1 MLKPVYK
8 YHLIALLVLSLNGI
22 YGNTYAAMQPDR
34 ENYLKE
40 RLFLITD
47 RNIYFTGENIWIK
60 FICTE
65 RIYNMPLDL
74 SKVVYYEL
82 LTADNNPVSRHKTGL
97 KGGFGSG
104 CITLPEGLAPGNY
117 RIRAYTNWMK
127 NFGHN
132 CFFDRLVIIINPD
145 EEVLFRKPLIKGETK
160 ITAGFFPESGR
171 IIRNLDNHIVMR
183 VTDSYNEGVDGRGLL
198 YLNNDTLQAF
208 DIVRGIGAF
217 DLKPLD
223 TGKYYVRVITD
234 DSVQA
239 SFTLPEVHEEGTAV
253 HLSSFTDKT
262 VSFTIS
268 SSLYDNKDTN
278 RSIKINIEKDGYV
291 FYSESL
297 YLSNSV
303 QTVRI
308 PDIYIPEGIYF
319 VTLLDDKDVIV
330 CRRPV
335 YKEPRDKLDLDI
347 AVDKAICGTREKVN
361 ITVRTSVNGSP
372 VSANLA
378 VKVKKSG
385 DPFDSEETDLQNR
398 MILDN
403 IWPADISDFYL
414 DPVNFGYSEINDALP
429 ACIDSAGTLPGDFK
443 VSFLPEIQGQIISGK
458 VTDKLSKEPLCN
470 IEVYLSYVGPHAQ
483 IYICKTNRA
492 GEFSFSPGGEFSD
505 NEMVIQLDD
514 KKGKYILLLN
524 DKFSNTFKE
533 QHPQPA
539 LKSEY
544 KDYILR
550 CMINRRITAA
560 YERDSAHVFKRDSA
574 HVFDS
579 PGTAPEQA
587 LSPANGLRPKTWAL
601 SPFYGDP
608 DESITL
614 SDYIKLP
621 VMEEVLVELLKSV
634 YISVRKGIKYIHII
648 DKNNNEIIGNSPLYL
663 IDGVP
668 VFDPSVVL
676 NLEPAS
682 VKNIRVVSSKYYY
695 GDMIFDGI
703 LDIQTHD
710 NKFENVAK
718 LKTAIRQK
726 PENGGCN
733 EVFTSPRYD
742 TEKTAGSRIPDYRNT
757 VYWNPE
763 IIPDKQGTASFS
775 FYTSDDTGHLDII
788 VEGITN
794 NGQAGCG
801 KFQIEVK

>member
-8 YHLIALLVLSLNGI
+8 YHLTALLVLLLSSSCI
-22 YGNTYAAMQPDR
+22 NTYAAMQPDR

-65 RIYNMPLDL
+65 TVYNMPVDL

-104 CITLPEGLAPGNY
+104 CITLPEGIAPGTY
-117 RIRAYTNWMK
+117 MIRAYTNWMK

-132 CFFDRLVIIINPD
+132 CFFERKVIIINPA
-145 EEVLFRKPLIKGETK
+145 EEVLFRKPLIKGQTE

-171 IIRNLDNHIVMR
+171 IVRNLDNHIIMR
-183 VTDSYNEGVDGRGLL
+183 VTDCYNEGVDGRGLL
-198 YLNNDTLQAF
+198 YINDDTLQAF

-217 DLKPLD
+217 DLKPPD
-223 TGKYYVRVITD
+223 SGKYYVRVITD

-239 SFTLPEVHEEGTAV
+239 SFTLPEMHEEGIV
-253 HLSSFTDKT
+253 MHLSDFTGKSVILT
-262 VSFTIS
+262 VSS
-268 SSLYDNKDTN
+268 SVYDNKDAN
-278 RSIKINIEKDGYV
+278 RSFKINIEKDGYV

-297 YLSNSV
+297 SLYNNV

-308 PDIYIPEGIYF
+308 PDLYIPEGIYF
-319 VTLLDDKDVIV
+319 VTLLDDKDEIV
-330 CRRPV
+330 CRRPA
-335 YKEPRDKLDLDI
+335 YKEPGDKLDVDI
-347 AVDKAICGTREKVN
+347 AVDKALCGTREKVN
-361 ITVRTSVNGSP
+361 ITVSTFVNGSP
-372 VSANLA
+372 VSANLSA
-378 VKVKKSG
+378 KVKKSG
-385 DPFDSEETDLQNR
+385 DPFE
-398 MILDN
+398 
-403 IWPADISDFYL
+403 A
-414 DPVNFGYSEINDALP
+414 NFGYSEINDALL
-429 ACIDSAGTLPGDFK
+429 ACIDSAGTSSGDFK

-458 VTDKLSKEPLCN
+458 VTDKLTKEPVWN
-470 IEVYLSYVGPHAQ
+470 IEVYLSYVGPHSQ
-483 IYICKTNRA
+483 IYICKTNSA
-492 GEFSFSPGGEFSD
+492 GEFSFSPGEEFSD
-505 NEMVIQLDD
+505 KELVIQLDD
-514 KKGKYILLLN
+514 KKGKYVLLLN
-524 DKFSNTFKE
+524 DEFSNSFKE

-539 LKSEY
+539 LKNEY

-550 CMINRRITAA
+550 CMINRQITAA
-560 YERDSAHVFKRDSA
+560 YEGAYEGDSAHVFKRDS
-574 HVFDS
+574 
-579 PGTAPEQA
+579 
-587 LSPANGLRPKTWAL
+587 PKTWAL

-608 DESITL
+608 DESIAL

-634 YISVRKGIKYIHII
+634 YISVRKGVKYILII

-668 VFDPSVVL
+668 VFDPSIIL

-682 VKNIRVVSSKYYY
+682 VKNISVVSSKYYY
-695 GDMIFDGI
+695 GDMVFDGI

-710 NKFENVAK
+710 NKFENVTK

-726 PENGGCN
+726 PENGGCA
-733 EVFTSPRYD
+733 EVFASPRYE

-763 IIPDKQGTASFS
+763 IKTDNQGTASFS
-775 FYTSDDTGHLDII
+775 FYTSDDTGYFDII
-788 VEGITN
+788 VEGITY
-794 NGQAGCG
+794 NGQVGCG